1 MPSGR
6 NYPKEIISYDI
17 EIAQPLRKSQLVV
30 GNSIARVVLASDE
43 VEVMWSRI
51 TAAEIASRCESASG
65 HGELPIA
72 SDDGVGR

>member
-30 GNSIARVVLASDE
+30 GNSIPRVVLASDE

-51 TAAEIASRCESASG
+51 TAA
-65 HGELPIA
+65 
-72 SDDGVGR
+72 